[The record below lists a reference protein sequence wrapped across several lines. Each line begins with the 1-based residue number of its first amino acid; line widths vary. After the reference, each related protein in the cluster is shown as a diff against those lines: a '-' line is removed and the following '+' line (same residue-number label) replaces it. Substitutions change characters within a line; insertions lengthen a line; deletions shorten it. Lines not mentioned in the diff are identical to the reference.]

1 MASSSDDFRGI
12 YERYGS
18 IVHARCRAILKSD
31 DDAWD
36 AVQEVFIKLH
46 KCLPEIRNR
55 ESLYSWLMSASTN
68 YCISALR
75 RRKLEV
81 FDESLHSPEGGG
93 GVPPQERALAAK
105 RILARYLFT
114 WDKKVREVVW
124 YVCVDGYTNAEA
136 AELTGL
142 GESTVRKYV
151 SNFRKANAAAV
162 RERGDEV

>member
-1 MASSSDDFRGI
+1 MTPSSDDFRGI
-12 YERYGS
+12 YERYAS
-18 IVHARCRAILKSD
+18 IVHARCRAILKSG

-46 KCLPEIRNR
+46 KSLPEIRNSG
-55 ESLYSWLMSASTN
+55 SLYNWLMSASTN
-68 YCISALR
+68 YCISMLR
-75 RRKLEV
+75 RRTLEV
-81 FDESLHSPEGGG
+81 FDEAQHSPEGGG

-124 YVCVDGYTNAEA
+124 YACVDGYTNAET

-142 GESTVRKYV
+142 GESPVRKYV
-151 SNFRKANAAAV
+151 SNFRKANAEV
-162 RERGDEV
+162 LRGRGDEV

>member
-18 IVHARCRAILKSD
+18 IVHARCRAILKSE

-46 KCLPEIRNR
+46 KSLPEIRNSG
-55 ESLYSWLMSASTN
+55 SLYSWLMSASTN
-68 YCISALR
+68 YCVSALR
-75 RRKLEV
+75 RRKMEA
-81 FDESLHSPEGGG
+81 FDEALHSPEGGG
-93 GVPPQERALAAK
+93 GAPPQERALAAK
-105 RILARYLFT
+105 RILARYLLP

-124 YVCVDGYTNAEA
+124 YACVDGYTNAET

-151 SNFRKANAAAV
+151 SNFRKANAEALRV
-162 RERGDEV
+162 RGSEV

>member
-12 YERYGS
+12 YERYAS
-18 IVHARCRAILKSD
+18 IVHARCRAILKSE

-46 KCLPEIRNR
+46 KSLSEIRNR

-68 YCISALR
+68 WCISALR
-75 RRKLEV
+75 RRKMEE
-81 FDESLHSPEGGG
+81 FDEALHSSESGG
-93 GVPPQERALAAK
+93 GVPPQERALAVK
-105 RILARYLFT
+105 RILARYLLP
-114 WDKKVREVVW
+114 WDKKVREAVW
-124 YVCVDGYTNAEA
+124 YVCVDGYTNAET